1 LTPVVG
7 DVGMPDHHGR
17 TARIMVA
24 TELCGLTATDLLQ
37 AYASRRIS
45 PVDVMQAVLARVQ
58 IANPAINALFHLVPE
73 AALEQARASERRWAA
88 GTPSGLLDGI
98 PVSVKDSVAVAG
110 MPYWR
115 GCRGNMRRPF
125 STQDAPPAARLKDA
139 GAIIFGKTTMP
150 DFGMFGAGVSTA
162 HGISRNPWNLAFNTG
177 GSTSGGAAAVA
188 AGLGPLTV
196 GTDIGGSVRL
206 PASLCGLSSI
216 KPTQGR
222 IPHLPPSTMRSAGP
236 LARTVTDAALLLTV
250 LAGADPRDYGA
261 VMPEA
266 IAYHEK
272 LSGNVVGLKLGL
284 VRESGFVAAEPAVA
298 AAIAAAAACLAAAGA
313 EIVLMPPLTEFD
325 YGAAFNRIFAVRSR
339 IELDSMAPQTRD
351 GVHPDVLQICAAA
364 DGISG
369 VELGQAYDVLEQLKA
384 RLTAMSATVDFLLAP
399 TTPVV
404 NFPAEAI
411 APDPDRMIDYVG
423 FTAPFNQTG
432 QPAAVTCCGFDTR
445 GLPIGLQIIGRRYDD
460 IGVLNVAFAY
470 EQRRGFEISW
480 PQPAVST

>member
-1 LTPVVG
+1 MT
-7 DVGMPDHHGR
+7 
-17 TARIMVA
+17 A

-45 PVDVMQAVLARVQ
+45 PVDVMQAVLARAEVV
-58 IANPAINALFHLVPE
+58 NPAINALFHLVPE

-88 GTPSGLLDGI
+88 GRPSGLLDGI

-115 GCRGNMRRPF
+115 GCRGNMGKPF
-125 STQDAPPAARLKDA
+125 PTHDAPPAARLKEA

-162 HGISRNPWNLAFNTG
+162 HGTSRNPWNLAFNTG

-196 GTDIGGSVRL
+196 GSDIGGSVRL
-206 PASLCGLSSI
+206 PASLCALSSI

-236 LARTVTDAALLLTV
+236 LARTVTDTALLLTV

-266 IAYHEK
+266 ITYHER
-272 LSGNVVGLKLGL
+272 LSGNVAGLKLGL
-284 VRESGFVAAEPAVA
+284 VRESGFVASEPAVA
-298 AAIAAAAACLAAAGA
+298 AAIEAAAGCLAAAGA
-313 EIVLMPPLTEFD
+313 EIVPMPKLTEID
-325 YGAAFNRIFAVRSR
+325 YGPAFNLIFAVRSR
-339 IELDSMAPQTRD
+339 IELDSMPPETRD
-351 GVHPDVLQICAAA
+351 GVHPGVLRICAAA
-364 DGISG
+364 DGVSG
-369 VELGQAYDVLEQLKA
+369 VELGRAYDVLEQLKA
-384 RLTAMSATVDFLLAP
+384 RLTAMSATVDYLIAP

-404 NFPAEAI
+404 NFPAEAT

-423 FTAPFNQTG
+423 FTAPFNQSG

-445 GLPIGLQIIGRRYDD
+445 GLPIGLQIIGRRFDD
-460 IGVLNVAFAY
+460 IGVLNVAFTY
-470 EQRRGFEISW
+470 EQRRGFQISW
-480 PQPAVST
+480 PASAVST

>member
-1 LTPVVG
+1 
-7 DVGMPDHHGR
+7 
-17 TARIMVA
+17 MVA
-24 TELCGLTATDLLQ
+24 TGLCALTASDLLQ
-37 AYASRRIS
+37 AYAARRIS
-45 PVDVMQAVLARVQ
+45 PVDVMQAVLTRVE
-58 IANPAINALFHLVPE
+58 IANPTINALFYLVPE
-73 AALEQARASERRWAA
+73 AALAQAQASERRWAA
-88 GTPSGLLDGI
+88 GTPCGLLDGI

-115 GCRGNMRRPF
+115 GCRGNMGKPDP
-125 STQDAPPAARLKDA
+125 TQDAPPAARLKEA

-150 DFGMFGAGVSTA
+150 DFGMFGAGVSSA
-162 HGISRNPWNLAFNTG
+162 HGVSRNPWNLAFNTG

-261 VMPEA
+261 VRPEA
-266 IAYHEK
+266 IAYHER
-272 LSGNVVGLKLGL
+272 LSGNVAGLKIGL
-284 VRESGFVAAEPAVA
+284 VRESGFAAAEPAVA
-298 AAIAAAAACLAAAGA
+298 AAIEAAAACLAAAGA
-313 EIVLMPPLTEFD
+313 EIVPMPKLTELD
-325 YGAAFNRIFAVRSR
+325 YAAALNRVFAVRSR
-339 IELDSMAPQTRD
+339 IELESMPPATRD
-351 GVHPDVLQICAAA
+351 GVHPGVLAICAAA
-364 DGISG
+364 DGVSG

-384 RLTAMSATVDFLLAP
+384 RLTAMSATVDFLLTP

-404 NFPAEAI
+404 NFAAEAT
-411 APDPDRMIDYVG
+411 APDPDRMIDYIG
-423 FTAPFNQTG
+423 FTAPFNQSG
-432 QPAAVTCCGFDTR
+432 QPAAVTCCGFDAR
-445 GLPIGLQIIGRRYDD
+445 GLPIGLQIIGARYDD

-470 EQRRGFEISW
+470 EQRRGFGIGW
-480 PQPAVST
+480 PEPDAGGASVAG